1 MLALKEVKRLCKEFG
16 FTAGMLKGSLAEG
29 KKKQINI
36 QFYTHACFSVENEKI
51 ILLNDPYLSG
61 TAFNDGWDLIVN
73 NIEFDRFSEKQLFI
87 YYSHEHPDHF
97 SIPFLKSISKEIRR
111 DITIVFQ
118 KTRDGRVK
126 SFLQKEGF
134 SVLELANK
142 ARTQIS
148 KDFFITIGQ
157 VPFYDSWALIEVN
170 GKKILNAND
179 CILETPDRVSD
190 IKETTDTVDI
200 LFTQFSYANWVEG
213 GSSDGTSRAL
223 LAKEKLQRIKMQSD
237 VLKPGFI
244 VPFASMVRFCH
255 IENSYMNDEI
265 NTPDETV
272 DFISNNTYAEPF
284 LMVPYENWDGVTP
297 KSNQSAIQFWNA
309 AYETALNRPL
319 IEAKKSYT
327 IDEIASASNDMR
339 ERVGKRN
346 NRLLIFL
353 LDAFGLLPTQIIKI
367 SDLNCYVR
375 FNWRQGLHTFGKEQ
389 EQSSVELTSES
400 LYFLFKFDFGIDTLN
415 VNARFSGSL
424 AQKKSLIRTFSPLA
438 LNNTGRYISILGLI
452 STFSEPAFIKQGLR
466 TVGLAR

>member
-1 MLALKEVKRLCKEFG
+1 M
-16 FTAGMLKGSLAEG
+16 
-29 KKKQINI
+29 NI
-36 QFYTHACFSVENEKI
+36 QFYTHACFSIENEEI

-61 TAFNDGWDLIVN
+61 TAFNDGWDLIVDDV
-73 NIEFDRFSEKQLFI
+73 EFDRFAEKQLYI

-97 SIPFLKSISKEIRR
+97 SIPFLKSINKDIRR

-118 KTRDGRVK
+118 KTQDGRVK

-134 SVLELANK
+134 SVLELANR
-142 ARTQIS
+142 ARTEIS
-148 KDFFITIGQ
+148 EDFFITIGQ

-170 GKKILNAND
+170 GKKLLNAND
-179 CILETPDRVSD
+179 CILETPDRVND
-190 IKETTDTVDI
+190 IKETTDSVDI

-213 GSSDGTSRAL
+213 GSFDGTSRAL
-223 LAKEKLQRIKMQSD
+223 LAKKKLQRIKMQSD
-237 VLKPGFI
+237 VLKPDFI

-255 IENSYMNDEI
+255 VENSYMNDKI

-272 DFISNNTYAEPF
+272 EFISNNTDAEPF

-297 KSNQSAIQFWNA
+297 KSNQTAIQFWKM

-319 IEAKKSYT
+319 IEQKESHD
-327 IDEIASASNDMR
+327 IVEILSASNEMR

-346 NRLLIFL
+346 NKVIIFL
-353 LDAFGLLPTQIIKI
+353 LDVFGLLPTQIIKI
-367 SDLNCYVR
+367 SDSNCYVS
-375 FNWRQGLHTFGKEQ
+375 FNWRQGLRIIGKEQ
-389 EQSSVELTSES
+389 QQPFVEMTSES

-438 LNNTGRYISILGLI
+438 LNNTGRYISMVGLI
-452 STFSEPAFIKQGLR
+452 STFFEPSFIKQGLR